1 MKILLQNLKGEET
14 EGVPFW
20 YMRQAGRYLP
30 EFAGFRK
37 EGFLNMLL
45 NFETM
50 VSVSSLPLRYYDPDG
65 IIIFTDL
72 LVPLLKTG
80 RMIHYDEN
88 LRISEDYT
96 ANNLY
101 DRISRSTSKALNK
114 LSQTEKTVI
123 GFVGGPFTVASYIFD
138 GRKTGYPETKRILEE
153 GSMKDQLEPVI
164 SAILDYAKVQVNAGA
179 EAIQIFDSWIGS
191 LSSNLFGKYLDEVEK
206 DFVDEIKRLGKPV
219 IFFAEGASHLY
230 DQITELSYD
239 CISIDW
245 RLTLDQFSKIDPD
258 RPVQGN
264 LDPYLLSSDT
274 KLLMKETDRILEEG
288 RRFPGHVFNLGHGVP
303 PYTDVKKLV
312 EVSDRVRQFKCHRS
326 T

>member
-1 MKILLQNLKGEET
+1 MKILLQTLKGEET
-14 EGVPFW
+14 ERVPFW

-30 EFAGFRK
+30 EFAEFRK

-50 VSVSSLPLRYYDPDG
+50 ASVSSLPLRYYDPDG
-65 IIIFTDL
+65 IIIFSDL

-96 ANNLY
+96 AKNLY

-153 GSMKDQLEPVI
+153 GALKDQLDPVI
-164 SAILDYAKVQVNAGA
+164 DAILDYAKVQVNAGV
-179 EAIQIFDSWIGS
+179 EVIQIFDSWIGS
-191 LSSNLFGKYLDEVEK
+191 LSSNLFRKYLNDVEK
-206 DFVDEIKRLGKPV
+206 DFVEDIKRLGKPV

-230 DQITELSYD
+230 NQITELSYD

-245 RLTLDQFSKIDPD
+245 RLTLDQFSKIDND

-274 KLLMKETDRILEEG
+274 GVLMRETDRILEEG
-288 RRFPGHVFNLGHGVP
+288 KRFRGHVFNLGHGIP
-303 PYTDVKKLV
+303 PYTDVKKLI
-312 EVSDRVRQFKCHRS
+312 EISDRVRQFRCHRS
-326 T
+326 M

>member
-1 MKILLQNLKGEET
+1 MKILLQTLKGEET
-14 EGVPFW
+14 ERVPFW

-30 EFAGFRK
+30 EFAEFRK

-50 VSVSSLPLRYYDPDG
+50 ASVSSLPLRYYDPDG
-65 IIIFTDL
+65 IIIFSDL

-96 ANNLY
+96 AKNLY

-153 GSMKDQLEPVI
+153 GALKDQLDPVI
-164 SAILDYAKVQVNAGA
+164 DAILDYAKVQVNAGV
-179 EAIQIFDSWIGS
+179 EVIQIFDSWIGS
-191 LSSNLFGKYLDEVEK
+191 LSSNLFRKYLNDVEK
-206 DFVDEIKRLGKPV
+206 DFVEDIKRLGKPV

-230 DQITELSYD
+230 NQITELSYD

-245 RLTLDQFSKIDPD
+245 RLTLDQFSKVDKD

-274 KLLMKETDRILEEG
+274 GVLMRETDRILEEG
-288 RRFPGHVFNLGHGVP
+288 KRFRGHVFNLGHGIP
-303 PYTDVKKLV
+303 PYTDVKKLI
-312 EVSDRVRQFKCHRS
+312 EISDRVRQFRCHRS
-326 T
+326 M